1 MTSRN
6 YDVIL
11 TIANATGFTSG
22 SPIVGNTTH
31 TVGYIAAK
39 DSVANTIKVKLANLQ
54 QEFLVAEGIHSNIT
68 TIVGTA
74 NGTLTSTTFVSNTIS
89 GNTTIAASTITSIA
103 PSTFIA
109 EKNAF
114 TQNPIVR
121 LFSVYYPGEWYPPN
135 EYGNPTGA
143 GEGRAWPTNFPLRF
157 AEVVGDIADDL
168 SYNVTFDGI
177 SYIPFPVNVTG
188 IEQASD
194 GKINEL
200 TLSVFNVDNV
210 ISALV
215 EDPFLVGFNSSNS
228 VMALVNGEMVTGLDP
243 RTVNANPI
251 DVGDV
256 GSESYTLLLNAR
268 NDGLVFS
275 QDVQDQ
281 YGFANATFTYDTTQ
295 EVNGT
300 WISQKADS
308 RDILGAIVEIKTTF
322 ANFLDIWPEYSTI
335 QSNTATSVTVKNSMP
350 YRVGDNVRSSIGSQ
364 EATIQSIDPTTDT
377 IYLSNTLS
385 AGTLTNSRLYIINP
399 EADSESYIQDTFKID
414 QLESLSDHVATFGLV
429 SWLQYFKIVAPKRK
443 YYKNTCQWVYKGAE
457 CQYPGPGGL
466 PIPGTTPTLY
476 SNTNPI
482 AANNQVAASSIGD
495 VCSKSLTACKL
506 RNNSIHYGGFPGVG
520 RTVPK
525 A

>member
-6 YDVIL
+6 YDVIITL
-11 TIANATGFTSG
+11 ANTVGFTSG
-22 SPIVGNTTH
+22 SSVVGNSTQ
-31 TVGYIAAK
+31 TVGFIAAI
-39 DSVANTIKVKLANLQ
+39 DNSVNTLKVKLANVQ
-54 QEFLVAEGIHSNIT
+54 QEFQVAEGIHSNLIT
-68 TIVGTA
+68 ISGTA
-74 NGTLTSTTFVSNTIS
+74 NGALTSETFLSNVMS
-89 GNTTIAASTITSIA
+89 GNTTVAASTITALA

-121 LFSVYYPGEWYPPN
+121 LFSLYYPGEWYPPN
-135 EYGNPTGA
+135 EYGNPTGQ
-143 GEGRAWPTNFPLRF
+143 GEGQAWPTNFPIRF
-157 AEVVGDIADDL
+157 AEIVGDIADDL
-168 SYNVTFDGI
+168 AYNVTYDGI

-200 TLSVFNVDNV
+200 TLSVFNVDNML
-210 ISALV
+210 SQLV
-215 EDPFLVGFNSSNS
+215 ENPFLAGYNSSNA
-228 VMALVNGEMVTGLDP
+228 VMASVGGELVTNIDP

-256 GSESYTLLLNAR
+256 GSVAFTLLETAR
-268 NDGLVFS
+268 NQGLLFS
-275 QDVQDQ
+275 QDIVDQ
-281 YGFANATFTYDTTQ
+281 YGSANASFNYETTA
-295 EVNGT
+295 EVNGV

-308 RDILGAIVEIKTTF
+308 RDMLGGIVEIKTTF
-322 ANFLDIWPEYSTI
+322 ANFLDVWPEYSIVT
-335 QSNTATSVTVKNSMP
+335 SNTTSTVTVKNSMP
-350 YRVGDNVRSSIGSQ
+350 YRLGDNVRSSAGNV
-364 EATIQSIDPTTDT
+364 EATIQSIDPLTDT
-377 IYLSNTLS
+377 I
-385 AGTLTNSRLYIINP
+385 TLTNPLSSGTTAGSRLYIINP
-399 EADSESYIQDTFKID
+399 DADTESYIEDTFKID
-414 QLESLSDHVATFGLV
+414 QLESLSDHLATFGLV
-429 SWLQYFKIVAPKRK
+429 SWLQYFKIVVPKRK

-466 PIPGTTPTLY
+466 PIPGTNPVAY

-482 AANNQVAASSIGD
+482 AANNQVASSLIGD

-520 RTVPK
+520 RTVPR